1 MIGASTQDK
10 AELAAKKAKKEQ
22 LKAAAKPVV
31 PHAVKMAAAAAPTA
45 QPIKGAGG
53 QATKQVAAVR
63 QDKEHGSKSGPEQQK
78 KPLPKASLKQV
89 IGGSKEQKA
98 KKNKG

>member
-1 MIGASTQDK
+1 MIGASHKDK

-22 LKAAAKPVV
+22 QKAAKPVV
-31 PHAVKMAAAAAPTA
+31 PQVIKMAAPPTA

-63 QDKEHGSKSGPEQQK
+63 QDIKEQHPSKSGPEQQK